1 MAEQNRSDAKSIRDN
16 ENQALLRETFS
27 CVIKIVSISPRAIF
41 QAKNEAGCPKR
52 TACLTRLY
60 MLFRLL
66 IGKLRILHTA
76 LSAADLNMTAIHVRS
91 EEPCRERV

>member
-1 MAEQNRSDAKSIRDN
+1 MAEQNHSDAKSIRDN

-52 TACLTRLY
+52 TAFIY
-60 MLFRLL
+60 VVSL
-66 IGKLRILHTA
+66 IDRKTED
-76 LSAADLNMTAIHVRS
+76 SAHSAFHR
-91 EEPCRERV
+91 